1 MAKRK
6 AASAW
11 ARTFQRGL
19 KALSQAAAR
28 AARAQRRATLAQ
40 TTRAVTEA
48 SRKARTA
55 SAIRKP
61 ARATAAAAP
70 VTARDR
76 RAGTA
81 GFGVGMAGLRR
92 YRLFVPPGQRP
103 GERLPL
109 LVMLHGCGQDATAF
123 ALATRMNRLAA
134 RERCLVL
141 YPEQDRLAHAQGC
154 WRWFDLRSGR
164 AGAEAAS
171 IMAAIDQVAR
181 RHPVDAGR
189 VAVAGLSAGAGMAAL
204 LASRHPSR
212 FCAVA
217 MHSGV
222 APGVA
227 RSTAGAL
234 RAMRG
239 LSTLPP
245 TPPPAGAPP
254 LLVIHGSA
262 DPVVLAGNGE
272 AAARCWAEAAGARP
286 GLPRRLQRGQRH
298 AMTVTDFKVG
308 GRTAATLCKVEGLG
322 HAWSGGTPGRPF
334 SDPRGPDAARL
345 IWAFFA
351 RQWRRLPR

>member
-1 MAKRK
+1 MARRT

-11 ARTFQRGL
+11 ARSFQRGL
-19 KALSQAAAR
+19 KALSKAAGR
-28 AARAQRRATLAQ
+28 AARAGQRAAVAQ
-40 TTRAVTEA
+40 TTQALA
-48 SRKARTA
+48 QAARKARANAPTRP
-55 SAIRKP
+55 SGLQGTPP
-61 ARATAAAAP
+61 AAGRAKG
-70 VTARDR
+70 RG
-76 RAGTA
+76 AGSP
-81 GFGVGMAGLRR
+81 GFSVGMAGLRR
-92 YRLFVPPGQRP
+92 YRLFKPPGLRP

-123 ALATRMNRLAA
+123 ALATRMNSLAS

-154 WRWFDLRSGR
+154 WHWFDLRSGR
-164 AGAEAAS
+164 ALAEAAS

-181 RHPVDAGR
+181 LHPVDTGR

-204 LASRHPSR
+204 LASRHPAR

-227 RSTAGAL
+227 HSTAGAL

-239 LSTLPP
+239 LSTRQP
-245 TPPPAGAPP
+245 TLPPAGAPP

-262 DPVVLAGNGE
+262 DPVVGAVNGE
-272 AAARCWAEAAGARP
+272 AAARSWAEAASAPP

-298 AMTVTDFKVG
+298 AMTVTDFKAG

-322 HAWSGGTPGRPF
+322 HAWSGGAPGRPF
-334 SDPRGPDAARL
+334 SDPRGPDASRL

-351 RQWRRLPR
+351 RQWRRVPR